1 MERWHALAAVAVV
14 ALAGSSAMA
23 QSPAHTRGWL
33 GIAMDATADGVRVAH
48 VIRGSPADR
57 AGVHDGDRLLRVLGN
72 GVATP
77 GEVAQALA
85 THSAGDL
92 ATLSLRREGHEIS
105 ISVTL
110 GPFPSP
116 DEMLRM
122 DHLGAPAP
130 TWAGIEPASGAP
142 PSVESLRGRVV
153 VVDFW
158 ASWCGPCREII
169 PELNVLQDRYGAQG
183 LSVVGITTDPPD
195 TAAAFKERVGM
206 RYSVEVDRHA
216 DTSRAYGVSALP
228 TLFVLDRRGVVRE
241 LSVGFDPSH
250 GPQLEAVVKE
260 LLREP
265 QAPAR

>member
-1 MERWHALAAVAVV
+1 MERWRAVAVLTAV
-14 ALAGSSAMA
+14 ALAQSGALA
-23 QSPAHTRGWL
+23 QTTHSRGWL
-33 GIAMDATADGVRVAH
+33 GIAMDSTADGVRVAH

-57 AGVHDGDRLLRVLGN
+57 SGVHDGDRVLRVLGSD
-72 GVATP
+72 VATP
-77 GEVAQALA
+77 GEVSQALA
-85 THSAGDL
+85 TRSAGDV
-92 ATLSLRREGHEIS
+92 ANITLRREGQEIS
-105 ISVTL
+105 ISVRL
-110 GPFPSP
+110 VAFPSP

-130 TWAGIEPASGAP
+130 TWAGIEPTSGAP
-142 PSVESLRGRVV
+142 PSLESLRGRVV
-153 VVDFW
+153 LLDFW

-169 PELNVLQDRYGAQG
+169 PQLNALQDRYGAQG

-216 DTSRAYGVSALP
+216 DTSRTYGVSALP
-228 TLFVLDRRGVVRE
+228 TLFVVDRRGVVRD

-265 QAPAR
+265 QTPAH